1 MNLSWVDSNQI
12 GNMNNNTNEE
22 DEEKLQADLQAI
34 STTVQ
39 LAAQSYQGDM
49 LALLRLLRILENLHQ
64 EIRDD
69 LFQETLPTSRQALYT
84 LLRDI
89 ETQGGWPYIPRMKLK
104 LLLASLQP
112 ENPEKELD

>member
-1 MNLSWVDSNQI
+1 
-12 GNMNNNTNEE
+12 MNNNT
-22 DEEKLQADLQAI
+22 DEEKPQANLQTI

-39 LAAQSYQGDM
+39 LVAQSYKGDM
-49 LALLRLLRILENLHQ
+49 LALLRLLRMLENLHQ

-89 ETQGGWPYIPRMKLK
+89 ETEGGWPYIPRMKLK
-104 LLLASLQP
+104 LFLANLEP
-112 ENPEKELD
+112 ENSEKEFD